1 MMTGVGTSATNKK
14 AKKYATVAKQWLL
27 YKRQH
32 WDAKKTRISCQLEE
46 EL

>member
-1 MMTGVGTSATNKK
+1 MMTGVGTSATHKK

-32 WDAKKTRISCQLEE
+32 WDTQKTRIWCQLEE

>member
-1 MMTGVGTSATNKK
+1 MMTSAAATNQS
-14 AKKYATVAKQWLL
+14 ASNVTYAKQWLL

-32 WDAKKTRISCQLEE
+32 WDAKKTSNLCQLEE